1 MTKREILLTIL
12 LTIIIAVAMIVSY
25 QYFHVDN
32 EQIDETTDKTNR
44 MESACLVTYPD
55 TVNPVITKQVIDYLE
70 SRQMGIYEYKIGKS
84 KYLYEGHTED
94 GYALIV
100 VDIDEEKFHS
110 ILLDDWVANTEDGD
124 EYDSMKIKV
133 NRWRGTYYMMND
145 TQFIKTQHYY
155 EIICSPDDYTCYDD
169 FPPEAEISHWT
180 YTSKYAIRN
189 YRFILLKTDTTFI
202 SK

>member
-1 MTKREILLTIL
+1 MKRIDTEIEGVC
-12 LTIIIAVAMIVSY
+12 IIESDC
-25 QYFHVDN
+25 FGDN
-32 EQIDETTDKTNR
+32 RGWFMETYN
-44 MESACLVTYPD
+44 
-55 TVNPVITKQVIDYLE
+55 
-70 SRQMGIYEYKIGKS
+70 
-84 KYLYEGHTED
+84 
-94 GYALIV
+94 
-100 VDIDEEKFHS
+100 EEKFHS

-133 NRWRGTYYMMND
+133 NRWRGTYHMMND

-169 FPPEAEISHWT
+169 FSPEAKISHWT

-189 YRFILLKTDTTFI
+189 YRFVLLKTDTTFI